1 MNKIKR
7 KMVIIFDMDGVIFD
21 TERLYYECYI
31 SAAEQ
36 LGLAGIEEVVD
47 KCFGMTV
54 EETDRMLIA
63 HYGECMPVEEFDCL
77 SYELYRKQC
86 DEFGVPLKKG
96 VVELLTFLK
105 ERGARVALA
114 SSTEMGIVER
124 QLHDAGLLDYFDVI
138 VSGDM
143 VENSK
148 PSPDIF
154 LLTAQKLQAEITECI
169 IIEDSFNGVRAAYA
183 AGATVFMVPD
193 LLQPTE
199 EIRALTNQVFT
210 SLVEVQEYLLHEYH
224 KRTSST
230 TKL

>member
-1 MNKIKR
+1 MIREGKELT
-7 KMVIIFDMDGVIFD
+7 IIFDMDGVVFD

-36 LGLAGIEEVVD
+36 LGLADIEEVIN

-54 EETDRMLIA
+54 EETDKMLIA
-63 HYGECMPVEEFDCL
+63 HYGDCIPLEEFDRL
-77 SYELYRKQC
+77 SYEFYRKRC
-86 DEFGVPLKKG
+86 DEYGVPLKKG

-105 ERGARVALA
+105 ECGVRVALA

-124 QLHDAGLLDYFDVI
+124 QLRSAGLLDYFDVI

-143 VENSK
+143 VDNSK

-154 LLTAQKLQAEITECI
+154 LLTAQKLQTDIADCI
-169 IIEDSFNGVRAAYA
+169 VVEDSFNGVRAAHA

-199 EIRALTNQVFT
+199 EIQALTDKVFA
-210 SLVEVQEYLLHEYH
+210 SLIEVQEYLLLNE
-224 KRTSST
+224 
-230 TKL
+230 